1 MKHSDASSAFLED
14 ALGAAVVVRQV
25 YHQTKVYEKTALI
38 KQNQEIMPRHP

>member
-1 MKHSDASSAFLED
+1 MKHNDASSAFSDD
-14 ALGAAVVVRQV
+14 ALEALVVVHQV